1 MKRLSFVVLLAVAW
15 LGATAAAREQKHV
28 YTHEGRPLF
37 SITLPDRW
45 FLDTDFGEEA
55 RAAGVDKG
63 GEPDIRIVEA
73 MPGDGTKLW
82 LGAWVV
88 PRAST
93 LERGLEYVTSL
104 DSDLFSDIAVSPA
117 KETQLGGMKA
127 RALAGTAKREG
138 EKVELAA
145 VLFEARPGVIA
156 VVLYVGLPDTWIQ
169 HRDELERIVAS
180 VQPAR

>member
-1 MKRLSFVVLLAVAW
+1 MSRLTSAVLLAVAW
-15 LGATAAAREQKHV
+15 LGAPALARGEKVV
-28 YTHEGRPLF
+28 YDHEGRPLF
-37 SITLPDRW
+37 SVTLPDRW
-45 FLDTDFGEEA
+45 FLDTDFSDEA
-55 RAAGVDKG
+55 RAAGVEEG
-63 GEPDIRIVEA
+63 ARPGIRIVEA
-73 MPGDGTKLW
+73 MPDDGTKLW

-88 PRAST
+88 PKAST

-104 DSDLFSDIAVSPA
+104 DSDLFSDIAISPA

-156 VVLYVGLPDTWIQ
+156 VLLYVGLPETWTK
-169 HRDELERIVAS
+169 HRDELQRIVAS

>member
-1 MKRLSFVVLLAVAW
+1 MKRLAFVVLLAVAW
-15 LGATAAAREQKHV
+15 LGATAVAREQKYV
-28 YTHEGRPLF
+28 YNHEGRPLF
-37 SITLPDRW
+37 SISLPDGW
-45 FLDTDFGEEA
+45 LLDTDFGDEA
-55 RAAGVDKG
+55 RAAGVDKAG
-63 GEPDIRIVEA
+63 GPEIRIVEA

-93 LERGLEYVTSL
+93 LDRGLEYVTSL
-104 DSDLFSDIAVSPA
+104 DGELFSDIALSPA
-117 KETQLGGMKA
+117 TETALGGMKA
-127 RALAGTAKREG
+127 RALAGTAKRDG

-156 VVLYVGLPDTWIQ
+156 VVLYVGLPDTWSK
-169 HRDELERIVAS
+169 HRAELRQIVAS

>member
-1 MKRLSFVVLLAVAW
+1 MRRLALVTLLALAW
-15 LGATAAAREQKHV
+15 LGATALAREQKFV
-28 YTHEGRPLF
+28 YNHEGRPLF

-45 FLDTDFGEEA
+45 FLDTDFGDEA

-63 GEPDIRIVEA
+63 GGPEIRIVEA

-93 LERGLEYVTSL
+93 LDRGLEYVTSL
-104 DSDLFSDIAVSPA
+104 DGELFSDIALSPA
-117 KETQLGGMKA
+117 TDTALGGMKA
-127 RALAGTAKREG
+127 RALAGTAKRDG

-156 VVLYVGLPDTWIQ
+156 VVLYVGLPDTWSK
-169 HRDELERIVAS
+169 HRDELQRIVAS

>member
-1 MKRLSFVVLLAVAW
+1 MRRLATVVLLAVAW
-15 LGATAAAREQKHV
+15 LGATAVAREEKVV
-28 YTHEGRPLF
+28 YEHAGRPLF
-37 SITLPDRW
+37 SFTLPDRW
-45 FLDTDFGEEA
+45 ILDTDFGDEA
-55 RAAGVDKG
+55 RAAGADTSAG
-63 GEPDIRIVEA
+63 PEIRIVEV

-93 LERGLEYVTSL
+93 LERGLEYVASL
-104 DSDLFSDIAVSPA
+104 DGSLFSDIAISPPR
-117 KETQLGGMKA
+117 ETTIGGMKA

-156 VVLYVGLPDTWIQ
+156 VVLYVGLPDTWST
-169 HRDELERIVAS
+169 HRDELQRIVAS

>member
-1 MKRLSFVVLLAVAW
+1 MRRLATVVLLAVAW
-15 LGATAAAREQKHV
+15 LGATAVAREEKVV
-28 YTHEGRPLF
+28 YEHAGRPLF
-37 SITLPDRW
+37 SFTLPDRW
-45 FLDTDFGEEA
+45 ILDTDFGDEA
-55 RAAGVDKG
+55 RAAGVAG
-63 GEPDIRIVEA
+63 PGIRIVEA

-93 LERGLEYVTSL
+93 LDRGLEYVTSL
-104 DSDLFSDIAVSPA
+104 DGELFSDIAISPPR
-117 KETQLGGMKA
+117 ETTIGGMKA

-156 VVLYVGLPDTWIQ
+156 VVLYVGLPDTWSK
-169 HRDELERIVAS
+169 HRDELQRIVAS

>member
-1 MKRLSFVVLLAVAW
+1 VSRLALIALLAVACS
-15 LGATAAAREQKHV
+15 GAPALARAETVV

-37 SITLPDRW
+37 SMTVPDRW
-45 FLDTDFGEEA
+45 LIDTDFADEA
-55 RAAGVDKG
+55 KAAGVDPTVG
-63 GEPDIRIVEA
+63 PAIRIVEV

-104 DSDLFSDIAVSPA
+104 DGELFSDIVVSPPR
-117 KETQLGGMKA
+117 ETELGGMKA
-127 RALAGTAKREG
+127 RALSGTATREG

-156 VVLYVGLPDTWIQ
+156 VVLYVGRPDTWSA
-169 HRDELERIVAS
+169 HRDELQRIVAS

>member
-1 MKRLSFVVLLAVAW
+1 MRRLATVVLLAVAW
-15 LGATAAAREQKHV
+15 LGATALAREQKFV
-28 YTHEGRPLF
+28 YNHEGRPLF
-37 SITLPDRW
+37 SFTLPDRW
-45 FLDTDFGEEA
+45 FLDTDFADEA

-63 GEPDIRIVEA
+63 TGPEIRIVEA

-93 LERGLEYVTSL
+93 LDRGLEYVVSL
-104 DSDLFSDIAVSPA
+104 DGELFSDIAVSQPR
-117 KETQLGGMKA
+117 ETEIGGMKA

-156 VVLYVGLPDTWIQ
+156 VVLYVGLPDTWSK
-169 HRDELERIVAS
+169 HRDELQRIVAS

>member
-1 MKRLSFVVLLAVAW
+1 MSRLAALVLLAVAW
-15 LGATAAAREQKHV
+15 LGAPALARGDEFV
-28 YTHEGRPLF
+28 YQHEGRPLF
-37 SITLPDRW
+37 SITLPDGW
-45 FLDTDFGEEA
+45 FLDTDFADEA
-55 RAAGVDKG
+55 RAAGADENAPSG
-63 GEPDIRIVEA
+63 IRIVEA

-93 LERGLEYVTSL
+93 LERGLDYVASL
-104 DSDLFSDIAVSPA
+104 DGELFSDIVVSPPR
-117 KETQLGGMKA
+117 ETALGEMKA
-127 RALAGTAKREG
+127 RTLSGTAKREG

-156 VVLYVGLPDTWIQ
+156 VVLYVGLPETSRK
-169 HRDELERIVAS
+169 HRDELQRIVAS

>member
-15 LGATAAAREQKHV
+15 LGATALAREQKFV
-28 YTHEGRPLF
+28 YNHDGRPLF
-37 SITLPDRW
+37 SFTLPDGW
-45 FLDTDFGEEA
+45 LLDTDYADEA
-55 RAAGVDKG
+55 RAAGADTSAG
-63 GEPDIRIVEA
+63 PEIRIVEA

-93 LERGLEYVTSL
+93 LDRGLEYVASL
-104 DSDLFSDIAVSPA
+104 DGELFSDIAVSPPR
-117 KETQLGGMKA
+117 ETTIGGMKA
-127 RALAGTAKREG
+127 MALAGTAKREG

-145 VLFEARPGVIA
+145 VLFESRPGVIA
-156 VVLYVGLPDTWIQ
+156 VVLYVGLPDTWSK
-169 HRDELERIVAS
+169 HRDELQRIVAS

>member
-15 LGATAAAREQKHV
+15 LGATALAREQKVVYEHV
-28 YTHEGRPLF
+28 GRPLF
-37 SITLPDRW
+37 SFTLPDGW
-45 FLDTDFGEEA
+45 ILDTDFGDEA
-55 RAAGVDKG
+55 RAAGADTSAG
-63 GEPDIRIVEA
+63 PEIRIVEV

-93 LERGLEYVTSL
+93 LDRGLEYVASL
-104 DSDLFSDIAVSPA
+104 DGALFSEIAVSPPR
-117 KETQLGGMKA
+117 ETEIGGMKA

-156 VVLYVGLPDTWIQ
+156 VVLYVGLPDTWSK
-169 HRDELERIVAS
+169 HRDELQRIVAS